1 MAQEG
6 FLYEE
11 NAYKA
16 LKKFNISTG
25 VVAGASHTLPDLT
38 IHKPSKIVA
47 KKLSGY
53 QTAGVELKNQPT
65 AAGSLVMK
73 YYKGAWDYGKYND
86 AEEKIFIHDLAE
98 SQALLKN
105 MNTSGTAGKN
115 WRGKVPV
122 LQNDSGG
129 AKIYTGNMSKKKAYE
144 KDIANFGADSEIH
157 LEIPAKAICD
167 YYTKK
172 GCSYINVGTHGFF
185 TLNGRDKL
193 KLNDALKKQK
203 LALIPDFANSA
214 SAIIRVRCQFKG
226 SISKGSYDY
235 QFVTTLQFSG
245 VSKSP
250 YNIAPLVKGSKSTI
264 DVKALS
270 ASSLIS
276 VLQSV

>member
-105 MNTSGTAGKN
+105 MNTYLIFFIIG
-115 WRGKVPV
+115 VPV
-122 LQNDSGG
+122 ASNNLIFF
-129 AKIYTGNMSKKKAYE
+129 A
-144 KDIANFGADSEIH
+144 DIN
-157 LEIPAKAICD
+157 L
-167 YYTKK
+167 
-172 GCSYINVGTHGFF
+172 SYIIFAFF
-185 TLNGRDKL
+185 DPLIMALNNK
-193 KLNDALKKQK
+193 
-203 LALIPDFANSA
+203 
-214 SAIIRVRCQFKG
+214 C
-226 SISKGSYDY
+226 
-235 QFVTTLQFSG
+235 
-245 VSKSP
+245 
-250 YNIAPLVKGSKSTI
+250 
-264 DVKALS
+264 
-270 ASSLIS
+270 ASSIKINVPVKSILDKSSPARAEFI
-276 VLQSV
+276 VI